1 MDNRTKFKVFNDVA
15 KLYVKQDAC
24 SGVHSACQEGNM
36 CVHELREPLGGR
48 RHALREIL
56 KNRVFL
62 MPFPAFWSGFYT

>member
-1 MDNRTKFKVFNDVA
+1 MSVRAQNF
-15 KLYVKQDAC
+15 L
-24 SGVHSACQEGNM
+24 GGGHESARIGPPKA
-36 CVHELREPLGGR
+36 REPLGGR